1 MKQDTFVSGTSVLS
15 EHLYLTN
22 GIGNVSSLF
31 EIIYLGYIPYRY
43 MTHKIHSRYMS
54 GARLLG
60 RLLSCLWCLRCLGR
74 CPRVECCFLT
84 KVVLF
89 FNIAPFVPCLPSASW
104 FPWVALLLRRRRLAV
119 LSASLWMHLRYM
131 YLIMLHVSL
140 MYLACI
146 LMYPDMYPA

>member
-1 MKQDTFVSGTSVLS
+1 M
-15 EHLYLTN
+15 
-22 GIGNVSSLF
+22 LF
-31 EIIYLGYIPYRY
+31 FN
-43 MTHKIHSRYMS
+43 
-54 GARLLG
+54 A
-60 RLLSCLWCLRCLGR
+60 
-74 CPRVECCFLT
+74 

-89 FNIAPFVPCLPSASW
+89 FNIAPLPPLCFLW